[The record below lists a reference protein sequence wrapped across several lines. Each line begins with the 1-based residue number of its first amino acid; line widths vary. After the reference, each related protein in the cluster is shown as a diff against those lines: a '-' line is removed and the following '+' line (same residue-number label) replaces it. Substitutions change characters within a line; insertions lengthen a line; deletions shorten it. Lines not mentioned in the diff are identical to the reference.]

1 MEKITI
7 GVPVYNGAE
16 DLAECLDCLLA
27 QTYTNLDIRIYDNA
41 STDETQSIALDYASR
56 DPRISYIR
64 HPENIRAMPNFHRV
78 LCDATTKYFIWR
90 AHDDLSAPDYVEK
103 LHQALVENPQA
114 KLAVATNL
122 FVRPNGKQVLRRPTA
137 RKHSGLASIIQATHQ
152 ASAGWFYGLWDRES
166 LKLDYEASWARYPHS
181 WGIDFLAIYPAILDQ
196 AVIAVPDTTFIQR
209 YKVKSYT
216 PAVGTKPRIADMI
229 AMRRQFKAQCLRFIE
244 ERKFSFVRRAAL
256 KLDLIWFVDKRVYTL
271 KKIIKQKLLGDKA
284 PRDTK
289 NEF

>member
-7 GVPVYNGAE
+7 GVPVYNGAD
-16 DLAECLDCLLA
+16 DLAECLECLLA

-41 STDETQSIALDYASR
+41 STDETGNIALAYASR

-78 LCDATTKYFIWR
+78 ICDATTKYVMLR

-103 LHQALVENPQA
+103 LHQALVENPDA

-122 FVRPNGKQVLRRPTA
+122 FVRPNGKQVLRKPKLLKR
-137 RKHSGLASIIQATHQ
+137 SGLPSIIKATHQ
-152 ASAGWFYGLWDRES
+152 ASAGWFYGLWDRET
-166 LKLDYEASWARYPHS
+166 LQRDFEAAWANFPHA
-181 WGIDFLAIYPAILDQ
+181 WALDFLAIYPAILDQ
-196 AVIAVPDTTFIQR
+196 AVVAVPHTTFIQR

-216 PAVGTKPRIADMI
+216 PTAGTKPRIADMLV
-229 AMRRQFKAQCLRFIE
+229 MRRQFKAQCLRFID
-244 ERKFSFVRRAAL
+244 ERKFSLFERAVL
-256 KLDLIWFVDKRVYTL
+256 KTDLLWFVDKRVYTL
-271 KKIIKQKLLGDKA
+271 KKIIKQKVLGDKA